1 MLIHEAEKTKI
12 QLQYEEAVNKNNELI
27 QQLERVLEKP
37 TQLIGGSMLKKFLM
51 GRIWDIILT
60 YMQEKTKWMQ
70 ESEMKT
76 KEMQTKFNDE
86 MKKLKNGKLSNSSK
100 VNSC

>member
-51 GRIWDIILT
+51 GRI
-60 YMQEKTKWMQ
+60 
-70 ESEMKT
+70 
-76 KEMQTKFNDE
+76 
-86 MKKLKNGKLSNSSK
+86 
-100 VNSC
+100 